1 MYIMESNGSWD
12 EERQRGNT
20 TKCYQINRLITAV
33 KKKETCRLGKS
44 SQADRAFDNDE
55 FLQLVNLLGT
65 QGRLVNN
72 QRFQAM
78 AKFQVHLSGR
88 SDDMAHIQKCNL
100 EERSQFSG
108 FLSVKMCWS
117 KNVHDKRDCPKQVI
131 LGCFD
136 STYCP
141 VVGLA
146 LFLEKWIQDGAGATS
161 QWLFG
166 NGVSDST
173 SPLRDQN
180 REATTTK
187 NNYAVVRS

>member
-78 AKFQVHLSGR
+78 AKFQVHLIGQ
-88 SDDMAHIQKCNL
+88 SDDMSHIQKCNL
-100 EERSQFSG
+100 KESSQFSG
-108 FLSVKMCWS
+108 FLSAKMCWS
-117 KNVHDKRDCPKQVI
+117 KNVHD
-131 LGCFD
+131 
-136 STYCP
+136 
-141 VVGLA
+141 
-146 LFLEKWIQDGAGATS
+146 
-161 QWLFG
+161 
-166 NGVSDST
+166 
-173 SPLRDQN
+173 
-180 REATTTK
+180 
-187 NNYAVVRS
+187 